1 MNDNDYSKRMTCLFK
16 NYELFYR
23 RYLKKDRT
31 IAEIENVYN
40 RLDDAMMAYYKDV
53 QAPIV
58 SEIFNNGGFA
68 HCIPNNSAQNDG
80 SYWRYEVTDE
90 QEIFGKSERFLAFSF
105 DWVIPPEKMIN
116 SALGQKLYNITK
128 RGDVLENRMF
138 KFKDLLKNK
147 LLEYLN
153 KNYPVNRF
161 NKNNVKDFNINGRH
175 YIFFVRPLEHGYVE
189 WAELS
194 WKKELNVIKL

>member
-1 MNDNDYSKRMTCLFK
+1 MHNL
-16 NYELFYR
+16 
-23 RYLKKDRT
+23 T
-31 IAEIENVYN
+31 ISIT
-40 RLDDAMMAYYKDV
+40 L
-53 QAPIV
+53 
-58 SEIFNNGGFA
+58 
-68 HCIPNNSAQNDG
+68 
-80 SYWRYEVTDE
+80 
-90 QEIFGKSERFLAFSF
+90 QE
-105 DWVIPPEKMIN
+105 
-116 SALGQKLYNITK
+116 LYNITK